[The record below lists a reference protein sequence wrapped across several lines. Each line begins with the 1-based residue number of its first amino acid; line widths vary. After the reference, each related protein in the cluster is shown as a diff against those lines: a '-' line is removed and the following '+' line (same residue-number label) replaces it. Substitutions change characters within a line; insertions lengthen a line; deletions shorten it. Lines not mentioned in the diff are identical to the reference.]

1 MAIKIK
7 VQKPAPSPV
16 IAIEHLKG
24 TARRLAELVSKHGNY
39 EYEGFKWLQG
49 TFGGIADHLGAHEKT
64 IERNVQK
71 PPFHYITRWTAE
83 EGRHILLKLGTEPCE
98 TDLVFRLRTTWVRGL
113 LYFNGAAAQAWPI
126 EAIKAKQE
134 KLPYKRLL
142 KRIEKAQERLPEL
155 EKLKAGEDISY
166 EVQSH
171 EMGLLRECVKRLG
184 DDAFATVA
192 CLTSWNGWH
201 KFMSYAKIADRIVG
215 RYYHWPTLGPIV
227 PNPDIALQTY
237 LDIGQEEG
245 TINIAESARLAA
257 KIAGLALPTT
267 S

>member
-1 MAIKIK
+1 VAIKIK

-16 IAIEHLKG
+16 IDIEHLKG
-24 TARRLAELVSKHGNY
+24 AARQLAELVLEHGNY

-49 TFGGIADHLGAHEKT
+49 TFGGIADHLGVNEKT

-71 PPFHYITRWTAE
+71 PPFHYITRRTAE
-83 EGRHILLKLGTEPCE
+83 DGKHILLKLGAEPCE
-98 TDLVFRLRTTWVRGL
+98 TDLVFRLRTVWVRGL
-113 LYFNGAAAQAWPI
+113 LYFNGAAAEAWPI
-126 EAIKAKQE
+126 EAMKAKHA
-134 KLPYKRLL
+134 KLPYKRLQQ
-142 KRIEKAQERLPEL
+142 RAEKAQERLPEL
-155 EKLKAGEDISY
+155 AKLKAGEDISH

-192 CLTSWNGWH
+192 CITSWNGWH
-201 KFMSYAKIADRIVG
+201 KFMAYAKIADRIAN
-215 RYYHWPTLGPIV
+215 RYYHWPTLGLIAA
-227 PNPDIALQTY
+227 NPDIALQAY

-245 TINIAESARLAA
+245 AIDLAESARLNA
-257 KIAGLALPTT
+257 KIAGLALPVT

>member
-7 VQKPAPSPV
+7 VKKSAPSPA
-16 IAIEHLKG
+16 IAIAHMKG
-24 TARRLAELVSKHGNY
+24 TARRLA
-39 EYEGFKWLQG
+39 
-49 TFGGIADHLGAHEKT
+49 
-64 IERNVQK
+64 
-71 PPFHYITRWTAE
+71 
-83 EGRHILLKLGTEPCE
+83 
-98 TDLVFRLRTTWVRGL
+98 
-113 LYFNGAAAQAWPI
+113 
-126 EAIKAKQE
+126 
-134 KLPYKRLL
+134 
-142 KRIEKAQERLPEL
+142 EL

-201 KFMSYAKIADRIVG
+201 KFMSYAKIADRIVD

-227 PNPDIALQTY
+227 TNPDIALQVY

-245 TINIAESARLAA
+245 TIDLAESARLNA

>member
-1 MAIKIK
+1 MAMKTK
-7 VQKPAPSPV
+7 VQQSAPSSEIV
-16 IAIEHLKG
+16 IEHLKG
-24 TARRLAELVSKHGNY
+24 TARRIAELVLKHGHY
-39 EYEGFKWLQG
+39 EFEGFQWLQG
-49 TFGGIADHLGAHEKT
+49 NFSGIADHLSVNEKT
-64 IERNVQK
+64 IERNVRR

-83 EGRHILLKLGTEPCE
+83 DGRHILLKLGTEPCE

-134 KLPYKRLL
+134 KLPYERLL
-142 KRIEKAQERLPEL
+142 KRIEKAQERLPDL

-184 DDAFATVA
+184 DDAFAAVT
-192 CLTSWNGWH
+192 CLTSWKGWH
-201 KFMSYAKIADRIVG
+201 KFMSYAKIADRVAD
-215 RYYHWPTLGPIV
+215 RYYHWPTLGPIAA
-227 PNPDIALQTY
+227 NPDIALQVY

-245 TINIAESARLAA
+245 TIGITDSARLTA
-257 KIAGLALPTT
+257 KIASLTPSSAA
-267 S
+267 

>member
-7 VQKPAPSPV
+7 VKKSAPSPA
-16 IAIEHLKG
+16 IAIKHMKG
-24 TARRLAELVSKHGNY
+24 TARRLAELVSKHGHY
-39 EYEGFKWLQG
+39 EFEGFKWLQG
-49 TFGGIADHLGAHEKT
+49 TFGGIADHLGVNEKT
-64 IERNVQK
+64 IERNVQQ
-71 PPFHYITRWTAE
+71 PPFHYITRSTAE
-83 EGRHILLKLGTEPCE
+83 NGKHILLKLGAEPCE
-98 TDLVFRLRTTWVRGL
+98 TDLVFRLRTVWVRGL
-113 LYFNGAAAQAWPI
+113 LHFNGAAAEAWPI
-126 EAIKAKQE
+126 EAMKAKQA
-134 KLPYKRLL
+134 KLPYQRLL

-155 EKLKAGEDISY
+155 EKLKAGEDMSY

-201 KFMSYAKIADRIVG
+201 KFMSYAKIADRIVD
-215 RYYHWPTLGPIV
+215 RYYHWPTLGPIAT
-227 PNPDIALQTY
+227 NPDIALQVY

-245 TINIAESARLAA
+245 TIDLAESARLNA

>member
-24 TARRLAELVSKHGNY
+24 TARRLAELVLEHGDY

-49 TFGGIADHLGAHEKT
+49 TFGGIADHLGVNEKT
-64 IERNVQK
+64 IERNVRR
-71 PPFHYITRWTAE
+71 PPFHYTTRCTPDH
-83 EGRHILLKLGTEPCE
+83 GKHILLKLGSEPCE
-98 TDLVFRLRTTWVRGL
+98 NDLVIKLRAAWVRGL
-113 LYFNGAAAQAWPI
+113 LYFNGAAVQAWPI
-126 EAIKAKQE
+126 EATKAKYA
-134 KLPYKRLL
+134 KLPYQRLL
-142 KRIEKAQERLPEL
+142 KRIEKAQDRLPEL
-155 EKLKAGEDISY
+155 EKLKAGENISY

-201 KFMSYAKIADRIVG
+201 KFMSYAKIAGRIVG

-227 PNPDIALQTY
+227 ANPDIALQVY

-245 TINIAESARLAA
+245 TIDLAESARLNA